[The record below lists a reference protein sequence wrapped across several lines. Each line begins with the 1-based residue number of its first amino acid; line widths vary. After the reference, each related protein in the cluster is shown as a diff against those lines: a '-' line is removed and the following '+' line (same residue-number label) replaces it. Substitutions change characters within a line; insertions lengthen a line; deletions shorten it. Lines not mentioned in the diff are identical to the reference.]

1 MTEHWTE
8 RLSEYVDGTLPV
20 EERRQVD
27 AHLPECD
34 ACALVVR
41 ELRAVAERASTFTGG
56 GAPASRR
63 ASPGV

>member
-1 MTEHWTE
+1 
-8 RLSEYVDGTLPV
+8 V

-41 ELRAVAERASTFTGG
+41 ELRAVAERASTLADLPPTQDLWSGI
-56 GAPASRR
+56 AARIE
-63 ASPGV
+63 

>member
-20 EERRQVD
+20 EERRHVD

-41 ELRAVAERASTFTGG
+41 ELGAVAERA
-56 GAPASRR
+56 
-63 ASPGV
+63 